1 MKNII
6 EKLGSLASN
15 SDVVT
20 STITS
25 IVDAEGSNEPIAAN
39 IVYQLSTDITT
50 SIGIID
56 NKLEQILS

>member
-1 MKNII
+1 M

-39 IVYQLSTDITT
+39 IVYQLSSDITT

-56 NKLEQILS
+56 NKLNQILS